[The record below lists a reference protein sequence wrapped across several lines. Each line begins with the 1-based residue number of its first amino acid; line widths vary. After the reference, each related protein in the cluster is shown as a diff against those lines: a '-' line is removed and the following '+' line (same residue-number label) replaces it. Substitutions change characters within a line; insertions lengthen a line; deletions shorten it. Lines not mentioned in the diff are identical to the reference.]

1 VYELPSGKK
10 RLRNLVHTNDIRLIH
25 FAPSGTLVA
34 ISAGRTVYLWDAA
47 TGELVR
53 RFRAFRADVLSLT
66 FSPDGRLLFA
76 GAKEGRVRVW
86 EVSSGRELADLDWKA
101 GPVNTLVRESDSP
114 SRSMLSTVARIWQN
128 SSVAPSVSTIATL
141 PVVGSVGLDVSDE
154 SPSPPQAANVTNAAA
169 VMLSRATRSNEM
181 LLETDIVP
189 SLMMSPY
196 DMMNPYDCE
205 PESTNS
211 DTFRYLSPDM

>member
-1 VYELPSGKK
+1 MA
-10 RLRNLVHTNDIRLIH
+10 R
-25 FAPSGTLVA
+25 
-34 ISAGRTVYLWDAA
+34 ISTV
-47 TGELVR
+47 
-53 RFRAFRADVLSLT
+53 S
-66 FSPDGRLLFA
+66 
-76 GAKEGRVRVW
+76 
-86 EVSSGRELADLDWKA
+86 

-154 SPSPPQAANVTNAAA
+154 SPSPPPPQAANVTNAAA

-181 LLETDIVP
+181 LLETDIDP

-211 DTFRYLSPDM
+211 DTFRYLSPDMSNRPFSHGPRRDQLDAGLAAPHSVAGVPSSYLSLPLPLLPLPLPWSFWAW